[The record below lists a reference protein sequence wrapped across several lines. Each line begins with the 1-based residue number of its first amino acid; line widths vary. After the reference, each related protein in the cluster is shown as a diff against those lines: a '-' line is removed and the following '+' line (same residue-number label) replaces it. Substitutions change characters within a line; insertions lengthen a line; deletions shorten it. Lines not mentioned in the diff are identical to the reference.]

1 MRTQLAVIVILVI
14 GLTLATIR
22 LVGTAHAAQ
31 RTWHRVACAKTED
44 ARLMDCHGHRLDY
57 RHGGWYAP

>member
-1 MRTQLAVIVILVI
+1 VTAAAVLLAVAAV
-14 GLTLATIR
+14 
-22 LVGTAHAAQ
+22 TAFASAH

>member
-1 MRTQLAVIVILVI
+1 MTIAIQKRYVYLVVAALLAIAAI
-14 GLTLATIR
+14 
-22 LVGTAHAAQ
+22 TAFAPAQ